1 MWEALQILSEA
12 EAPLQHLASQICQ
25 SLLLPLIAAEASVVV
40 SASSGAAAEG
50 GGAILSVAFSS
61 VARQSTEEA
70 LLACF
75 SFIAGAS
82 IMLLLQGY

>member
-12 EAPLQHLASQICQ
+12 EAPLLHLASQICK

-50 GGAILSVAFSS
+50 GGSILSVAFSS

-82 IMLLLQGY
+82 NMLL